1 MFASSRTAAE
11 VGYAQ
16 RPRSRRFLAV
26 GLALGA
32 VVAAGIVVGILAVT
46 DAGDPNIEPGVPA
59 EASDEDLRAVAE
71 ARGTFYW
78 AGPMPGTKRE
88 LTTTGSGKVYVRYLS
103 PSASDGDPRPAFLTV
118 GTYPFDRAYHT
129 TRAVAKRRG
138 TSSAR
143 APGGGLAVWNVAR
156 PTSVY
161 VAFPGADR
169 LVEVFDPDPRR
180 ARDLAL
186 SGEVGTVR

>member
-1 MFASSRTAAE
+1 
-11 VGYAQ
+11 
-16 RPRSRRFLAV
+16 
-26 GLALGA
+26 
-32 VVAAGIVVGILAVT
+32 
-46 DAGDPNIEPGVPA
+46 
-59 EASDEDLRAVAE
+59 
-71 ARGTFYW
+71 
-78 AGPMPGTKRE
+78 MPGTQTSSPGSRLKRRTRTCAQWPRRGVRFTGLAHAGTKLE

-143 APGGGLAVWNVAR
+143 ALGGGLAVWNAAR

-161 VAFPGADR
+161 VAFPGSDR